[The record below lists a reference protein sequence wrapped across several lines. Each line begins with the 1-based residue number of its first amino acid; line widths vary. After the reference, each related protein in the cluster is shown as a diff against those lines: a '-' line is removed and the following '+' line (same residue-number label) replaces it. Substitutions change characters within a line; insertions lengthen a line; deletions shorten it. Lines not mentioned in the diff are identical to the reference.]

1 MHPNIELFFIKTL
14 PDEYLERTLETLK
27 STDINK
33 SFVKDYTIVEELDTR
48 EQTLNNIIKIRNKK
62 KDTLIIADDILFRD
76 GWLEALE
83 KSYQNGDIIGFSMID
98 AKKGLLQD
106 FGYDFIQI
114 DGKLSYQG
122 LHKYESLDN
131 FSLPTYR
138 YCDSVCGCAMLVK
151 SHVFDIVAEFPQEG
165 SNRWGEMIFSH
176 LAARQGLK
184 TIVLSAHLEHY
195 GISTKQKDTVKE
207 SSLSWLVER
216 ELWDYAVENH
226 LFDVTPIKSVLT
238 VIDKKLK
245 NKIEETENI
254 LIYGCGVNADRIIS
268 ILDIKKYVVCS
279 GLQEE
284 IGKMFH
290 GECVMDVDLVDF
302 ELFDN
307 IMITPIGY
315 DSDILPKF
323 SGCRIEQIVGL
334 NLATTTAEVVITLR
348 SMDPLNVK

>member
-27 STDINK
+27 STVIDK
-33 SFVKDYTIVEELDTR
+33 SFLKDYIVVEELSTR

-106 FGYDFIQI
+106 FGYDFIKI

-122 LHKYESLDN
+122 LYKHESLDN
-131 FSLPTYR
+131 FNLPTYR
-138 YCDSVCGCAMLVK
+138 YCDSVTGCAMLVK

-176 LAARQGLK
+176 LAAKQELK

-195 GISTKQKDTVKE
+195 GISTKQKDSVKE

-216 ELWDYAVENH
+216 GLWDYAVEKH
-226 LFDVTPIKSVLT
+226 LLDVTPIKSVFT
-238 VIDKKLK
+238 IVDETLK
-245 NKIEETENI
+245 DKIEESKNV

-268 ILDIKKYVVCS
+268 ILDIKKHAVCS
-279 GLQEE
+279 GLPEE
-284 IGKMFH
+284 IGMPFH
-290 GECVMDVDLVDF
+290 DAIIMDVDLVDF
-302 ELFDN
+302 ELFDY
-307 IMITPIGY
+307 IVITPIGY
-315 DSDILPKF
+315 DSDIIPKF
-323 SGCRIEQIVGL
+323 TTCKKGKVFGL
-334 NLATTTAEVVITLR
+334 DMVITDSKILLKSR
-348 SMDPLNVK
+348 KLKW

>member
-27 STDINK
+27 STVIDK
-33 SFVKDYTIVEELDTR
+33 SFLKDYIVVEELSTR

-106 FGYDFIQI
+106 FGYDFIKI

-122 LHKYESLDN
+122 LYKHESLDN
-131 FSLPTYR
+131 FNLPTYR
-138 YCDSVCGCAMLVK
+138 YCDSVTGCAMLVK

-176 LAARQGLK
+176 LAAKQGLK

-195 GISTKQKDTVKE
+195 GISTKQKDSVKE

-216 ELWDYAVENH
+216 GLWDYAVEKH
-226 LFDVTPIKSVLT
+226 LLDVTPIKSVFT
-238 VIDKKLK
+238 IVDEKLK
-245 NKIEETENI
+245 DKIEESKNL
-254 LIYGCGVNADRIIS
+254 LIYGCGVNADKIIS
-268 ILDIKKYVVCS
+268 ILNIKKYIVCS
-279 GLQEE
+279 DLPEE
-284 IGKMFH
+284 IGRTFH
-290 GECVMDVDLVDF
+290 GKCVMDVKLVNF

-307 IMITPIGY
+307 VLITPIGY
-315 DSDILPKF
+315 DEDILPKF
-323 SGCRIEQIVGL
+323 TNFKMKKLLGIDIIATNSEYILKLRGCNEL
-334 NLATTTAEVVITLR
+334 
-348 SMDPLNVK
+348 

>member
-98 AKKGLLQD
+98 AKKSLLQD
-106 FGYDFIQI
+106 FGYDFIKI
-114 DGKLSYQG
+114 DGKLSYRG
-122 LHKYESLDN
+122 LYKHEPLDIL
-131 FSLPTYR
+131 SLPTYR
-138 YCDSVCGCAMLVK
+138 HCDSVTGCAMLIK
-151 SHVFDIVAEFPQEG
+151 SHVFDIVVEFPKEG
-165 SNRWGEMIFSH
+165 SNRWGEIIFSH

-195 GISTKQKDTVKE
+195 GISTKQKDTVIE

-216 ELWDYAVENH
+216 ELWDHAVESH
-226 LFDVTPIKSVLT
+226 LLDTAPIKTVFT
-238 VIDKKLK
+238 VIDEKLK
-245 NKIEETENI
+245 NKIEGSKNL

-268 ILDIKKYVVCS
+268 ILNIKKYAVCS
-279 GLQEE
+279 GLPEE
-284 IGKMFH
+284 IGKPFH
-290 GECVMDVDLVDF
+290 GECVMDADLVDF
-302 ELFDN
+302 ELFDY
-307 IMITPIGY
+307 IVITPIGY

-323 SGCRIEQIVGL
+323 ITCKMEKISGLDIVNTDTKIIL
-334 NLATTTAEVVITLR
+334 K
-348 SMDPLNVK
+348 SKK

>member
-33 SFVKDYTIVEELDTR
+33 SFVKDYTIVKELDTR

-138 YCDSVCGCAMLVK
+138 YCDSVTGCAMLVK

-195 GISTKQKDTVKE
+195 GISTKQKDTVIE

-216 ELWDYAVENH
+216 ELWDHAVESH
-226 LFDVTPIKSVLT
+226 LLDTAPIKTVFT
-238 VIDKKLK
+238 VIDEKLK
-245 NKIEETENI
+245 NKIEGSKNL

-268 ILDIKKYVVCS
+268 ILNIKKYAVCS
-279 GLQEE
+279 GLPEE
-284 IGKMFH
+284 IGKPFH

-302 ELFDN
+302 ELFDY
-307 IMITPIGY
+307 IVITPIGY

-323 SGCRIEQIVGL
+323 ITCKMEKISGLDIVNTDTKIIL
-334 NLATTTAEVVITLR
+334 K
-348 SMDPLNVK
+348 SKK